1 MFAIDNEVET
11 IEKDQTAMLYQA
23 ITTHNQLKPRQY
35 LDEFVYSEHMDNKVL
50 LQVWY
55 LKLCDL
61 LKIVI
66 II

>member
-50 LQVWY
+50 LQA
-55 LKLCDL
+55 
-61 LKIVI
+61 
-66 II
+66 